1 LGSIIL
7 AFEAFQLLVPDIF
20 IDTMGYAFALSLSS
34 WLFPYVPTGAYVH
47 YPTISSDMLD
57 SLSTGGQG
65 INAGTG
71 VGLRGALKR
80 LYWNLFAFAYSK
92 VGSSIDVVMTNS
104 SWTQS
109 HIKQLWGPYRS
120 KASADIDVVFP
131 PVAVSEFE
139 RAISINEETERT
151 QRKPHIIYIAQFRAE
166 KNHELVLSAF
176 ANFIHSKPRLPAW
189 PDEPPKLILI
199 GNVREEDEK
208 RIYRL
213 RILARELNISDSV
226 EFVCDAKFSSMLDF
240 MAHASV
246 GVNAMWSEHFGIG
259 VVEYQAAGLISV
271 VNDSG
276 GPKLDIVVDVDGR
289 PTGTFPPLSYCLI
302 VLRIVNV
309 LLQDSHNIGFHA
321 STEQQYADAFLKA
334 LSLPRNDALAMRH
347 RARKSARRFT
357 DRAFAEK
364 WIANMDRLVLLQV
377 ERTRR

>member
-1 LGSIIL
+1 L
-7 AFEAFQLLVPDIF
+7 EAFQLLVPDIF

-47 YPTISSDMLD
+47 YPTISSDMLN
-57 SLSTGGQG
+57 SLSAGGQG

-71 VGLRGALKR
+71 AGLRGALKR
-80 LYWNLFAFAYSK
+80 TYWTLFAFAYSK

-109 HIKQLWGPYRS
+109 HIKQLWGPYRKRTS
-120 KASADIDVVFP
+120 PDIDVLFP

-139 RAISINEETERT
+139 RAITLSEQTEKEL
-151 QRKPHIIYIAQFRAE
+151 RKPHIIYIAQFRPE
-166 KNHELVLSAF
+166 KNHELVLHAF
-176 ANFIHSKPRLPAW
+176 ANFVRSNPALPAW
-189 PDEPPKLILI
+189 PNDAPKLILI

-208 RIYRL
+208 RIYQLRL
-213 RILARELNISDSV
+213 LARELNIQDSV
-226 EFVCDAKFSSMLDF
+226 EFVCDAKFSTMLDY

-276 GPKLDIVVDVDGR
+276 GPKLDIVVDVDGE
-289 PTGTFPPLSYCLI
+289 PTGMFESPSYSSMFMVSI
-302 VLRIVNV
+302 KKTNSVV
-309 LLQDSHNIGFHA
+309 GFHA
-321 STEQQYADAFLKA
+321 STEKQYANAFLKA
-334 LSLPRNDALAMRH
+334 LTLPHKNALAMRH
-347 RARKSARRFT
+347 RARKSSRRFT

-364 WIANMDRLVLLQV
+364 WIANLDRLVLLQV
-377 ERTRR
+377 ERTHR